1 MRACFKLKTGTPV
14 VIEVTQLI
22 RFNEG
27 TVGLILPYSKR
38 FEAKKFDSY
47 QTTEKV
53 DERDYNNWCEQMM
66 RTGYLDLSRTQ
77 YVFTSAIAV

>member
-1 MRACFKLKTGTPV
+1 MRACFKRKNGMVL

-22 RFNEG
+22 RFDEG

-38 FEAKKFDSY
+38 FETRNFDSY
-47 QTTEKV
+47 QTTEVV
-53 DERDYNNWCEQMM
+53 DENEYNKWCEQMM